1 TLLGAAATAAWPLA
15 AEAQQPKVPVI
26 GYLSPG
32 SAAASA
38 QPVAVFRQ
46 SLAEAGYV
54 VGRNAAIEYRFAEG
68 QYDRLPAMA
77 AELVRSEVALIVAG
91 GGTAPALAAK
101 AATAAIPIVFSVTD
115 DPVALGLVVSFARPG
130 GNATGINFPLAELAA
145 KELGLLHELVPAAR
159 RIGLLVNPNNSP
171 SAAVTK
177 DVTAAA
183 SALGVEIGVVEAN
196 NGRAIEAA
204 FTSLVRS
211 RSEALLIGTDPFF
224 FSRRVQLATLAARH
238 VIPAAFNARECR
250 SRRPNELRNQPH
262 RGVPAAR
269 RLCRAHS
276 QGGQTRRSA
285 GCALGHVRVP
295 HQFVD
300 RQGARPRNSLDRA
313 RTRRRSD
320 RVTRRIDPTRV
331 RGVGRGLSTTRR
343 TFISPC
349 AGAWPLAAGAR
360 ARERRHSARAGPRF
374 RGDGLARPVFA
385 ERHAGADRAPPEPRG
400 GRGAGHAPCARTPR
414 RARRGDRAA

>member
-1 TLLGAAATAAWPLA
+1 MRRREFITLLGGGAVMWPLA
-15 AEAQQPKVPVI
+15 ARAQQPKVPVI
-26 GYLSPG
+26 GYLNAG

-38 QPVAVFRQ
+38 PNVAVFRQ

-77 AELVRSEVALIVAG
+77 AELVRSEVALIVAP

-101 AATAAIPIVFSVTD
+101 AATATIPIVFSVTD

-159 RIGLLVNPNNSP
+159 RIGLLVNPDNSP

-177 DVTAAA
+177 DVAAAA
-183 SALGVEIGVVEAN
+183 SALGIEIGLVEAN

-204 FTSLVRS
+204 FASLVRS

-238 VIPAAFNARECR
+238 VIPAAFNAREFVEVGGLISYGTSLTEVFRQLGSYAGRILKGAKPVDLPVVR
-250 SRRPNELRNQPH
+250 SVTFEFVINLST
-262 RGVPAAR
+262 AR
-269 RLCRAHS
+269 
-276 QGGQTRRSA
+276 
-285 GCALGHVRVP
+285 ALGLEIP
-295 HQFVD
+295 
-300 RQGARPRNSLDRA
+300 
-313 RTRRRSD
+313 
-320 RVTRRIDPTRV
+320 
-331 RGVGRGLSTTRR
+331 STV
-343 TFISPC
+343 
-349 AGAWPLAAGAR
+349 LAR
-360 ARERRHSARAGPRF
+360 ADE
-374 RGDGLARPVFA
+374 VI
-385 ERHAGADRAPPEPRG
+385 E
-400 GRGAGHAPCARTPR
+400 
-414 RARRGDRAA
+414 

>member
-1 TLLGAAATAAWPLA
+1 MRRRAFLTLLGAAATAAWPRA
-15 AEAQQPKVPVI
+15 ARAQQPKVPVI
-26 GYLSPG
+26 GYLGGG

-38 QPVAVFRQ
+38 QTVAVFRQ

-101 AATAAIPIVFSVTD
+101 AATATIPIVFSVTD

-183 SALGVEIGVVEAN
+183 SALGIEIGVVEAN
-196 NGRAIEAA
+196 NGHTIEAA
-204 FTSLVRS
+204 FASLLRS

-238 VIPAAFNARECR
+238 VIPAAFNAREFVEVGGLMSYGTSLTEVFR
-250 SRRPNELRNQPH
+250 QL
-262 RGVPAAR
+262 GAYAAR
-269 RLCRAHS
+269 ILKGAKPIDLPVV
-276 QGGQTRRSA
+276 RSVTFEFVINLSTA
-285 GCALGHVRVP
+285 RALGLEIP
-295 HQFVD
+295 
-300 RQGARPRNSLDRA
+300 
-313 RTRRRSD
+313 
-320 RVTRRIDPTRV
+320 
-331 RGVGRGLSTTRR
+331 STV
-343 TFISPC
+343 
-349 AGAWPLAAGAR
+349 LAR
-360 ARERRHSARAGPRF
+360 ADE
-374 RGDGLARPVFA
+374 VI
-385 ERHAGADRAPPEPRG
+385 E
-400 GRGAGHAPCARTPR
+400 
-414 RARRGDRAA
+414 